1 MIDIRNFVKIDIEA
15 DKTASENGF
24 RPTVALCFSTAFE
37 SSAKTDEKNEPVL
50 VGANSDY
57 SKFYDENG
65 NEVNLAPTTVPYAK
79 IFFANGG
86 ARLALKNGTIANKLA
101 SMGNDIIVIAQA
113 GLSSSSAKTALGTTL
128 SGLKGLNRKLVV
140 TRDTLND
147 APNTLDTSVEGD
159 YIISKASG
167 VTGAEMS
174 VCAYLSKM
182 KPYKSGSPVDYDFT
196 EEFEIAED
204 GSSSLNLGNNSV
216 TALPYN
222 FEMRIGNKY
231 LNIGGNTISGK
242 DIVEQYVIIIMEQLL
257 TNRVFTALSSKLSGQ
272 SGLSA
277 IRTAIASELD
287 KFTNSGFLS
296 TEQVWTK
303 ADLVL
308 PNAVDANKPS
318 ETVIT
323 KNTPLGSGYHIHMFR
338 LSSDGRKAYAVI
350 VLATTKGIR
359 FVEVYGKTI

>member
-15 DKTASENGF
+15 DKAVSENGF
-24 RPTVALCFSTAFE
+24 RPMVALFTGSENVAE
-37 SSAKTDEKNEPVL
+37 SGENNEPVL
-50 VGANSDY
+50 VGANSDFTA
-57 SKFYDENG
+57 FYDESGTAVTLLNSTKSYCK
-65 NEVNLAPTTVPYAK
+65 V
-79 IFFANGG
+79 FFANGG
-86 ARLALKNGTIANKLA
+86 ARLAIKKGTIANGL
-101 SMGNDIIVIAQA
+101 SSVSNDIIVLAQI
-113 GLSSSSAKTALGTTL
+113 GLSSTSAKNALGTAL

-140 TRDTLND
+140 TRDTLTN
-147 APNTLDTSVEGD
+147 APSALDTSVAGD

-174 VCAYLSKM
+174 ICAYLSKM

-222 FEMRIGNKY
+222 FEMRIGDKY

-303 ADLVL
+303 ANLVL
-308 PNAVDANKPS
+308 PNAVDVNKPS